1 MEFDVLMKCL
11 ADESGVP
18 EGFAADEDGVVRIG
32 SGENSSI
39 AFAEIDE
46 MRSVLIWSRVR
57 DLPPQG
63 AEPLKDEL
71 LKANFMGRAL
81 GGGTLSLSDDG
92 GIYLHR
98 ILPLQILDGD
108 GFINEVTLFVGHLRD
123 WRRLLRAYEAME
135 KPGADKSTTDLPPV
149 GVGRFLKV

>member
-39 AFAEIDE
+39 AFTEIGE
-46 MRSVLIWSRVR
+46 LQSVLIWSRVC
-57 DLPPQG
+57 DLPQQG
-63 AEPLKDEL
+63 AELVKDEL
-71 LKANFMGRAL
+71 LKANFLGRAL

-98 ILPLQILDGD
+98 MLPLLLTDGD
-108 GFINEVTLFVGHLRD
+108 AFIEEVTTFVDRLQT
-123 WRRLLRAYEAME
+123 WRRLLQRYETVGKQKTANDAE
-135 KPGADKSTTDLPPV
+135 RPPALAV
-149 GVGRFLKV
+149 RV